1 MNRSKIFKTVGTLGT
16 AIALAT
22 VVQGTAS
29 AGSAVWS
36 SSYPTWGTNTCSS
49 AANLSDSSHAM
60 FSCIVY
66 GGSYVQAYTVV
77 MNGNNADRLL
87 PETNPVLN
95 GIGIGVVCDVSVMGG
110 STTKFCV
117 GPKLSISSGC
127 HNYSNKTN
135 YTWYTA
141 KVLYSPSVNRC
152 G

>member
-1 MNRSKIFKTVGTLGT
+1 MNRSKILKTVGTLGT

-29 AGSAVWS
+29 AATAWS

-49 AANLSDSSHAM
+49 AAYLSDSGHAM

-66 GGSYVQAYTVV
+66 GGTSVQAYTLVA
-77 MNGNNADRLL
+77 NGNNSQRLL

-95 GIGIGVVCDVSVMGG
+95 GLGVGVVCNVAVINGAD
-110 STTKFCV
+110 TKFCV
-117 GPKLSISSGC
+117 GPKLTISSGC
-127 HNYSNKTN
+127 HNYNNKTN
-135 YTWYTA
+135 YTWYDP
-141 KVLYSPSVNRC
+141 KVLYSPTVNRC